1 VKPTKTLIFIP
12 TYNERDNA
20 PRMCAE
26 IHELGLDADV
36 LFVDDN
42 SPDGTGDLLEGLKER
57 FPRLIVQHRTG
68 KLGIGSAH
76 FDAIE
81 WAYDQGYNILVT
93 MDCDFTH
100 SPADIPAMIGATAN
114 CDVSIGSRW
123 LRRNSLPG
131 WNLFRRMMTNMGH
144 WLTRRVLG
152 VPQDA
157 SGGFRGYRLD
167 RLPRQVFRLVKSRGY
182 AFFFESLF
190 VLNRNRFSITEVPI
204 VLPART
210 YGHSKMS
217 SSAAMRSAWHVFEL
231 WFANLRRPEQFLVER
246 VVPQLDPTL
255 VDPQGWDSYWSG
267 ANPRKTGDDSPRNET
282 AYEGT
287 TYDLIAG
294 VYRRMII
301 KRNLTRAI
309 QRVFPAGA
317 VLLHAGCG
325 SGQVDTDLQ
334 ATMRITALDISPGA
348 LRLYARNN
356 PQAAGIRHG
365 SIFHLPFP
373 AGTFDGIYNLGVM
386 EHFTRDEI
394 AQILTEFGRVLRP
407 HGRIVLFWPHAR
419 ASSVFV
425 LRAVHFVMN
434 RMMKSEKKLHPA
446 EISHIQSRKH
456 ARTLLSG
463 SGFDLAD
470 YRFGINDLFV
480 QAVIVGQKSD
490 ARPVSQTGCQK

>member
-20 PRMCAE
+20 PRMCAQ
-26 IHELGLDADV
+26 IHELGLEADV

-42 SPDGTGDLLEGLKER
+42 SPDGTGDLLEGLRPR

-76 FDAIE
+76 FEAIE
-81 WAYDQGYNILVT
+81 WAYDQGYEVMVT

-100 SPADIPAMIGATAN
+100 SPTDIPAMIGATAN
-114 CDVSIGSRW
+114 GDVSVGSRW
-123 LRRNSLPG
+123 LQRNSLPG

-157 SGGFRGYRLD
+157 SGGFRCYRLD
-167 RLPRQVFRLVKSRGY
+167 HLPRQVFRLVKARGY

-190 VLNRNRFSITEVPI
+190 ILNRNRFAITEVPI

-217 SSAAMRSAWHVFEL
+217 SSAALRSALHVFEL
-231 WFANLRRPEQFLVER
+231 WLANLRRPEQFLVER
-246 VVPQLDPTL
+246 RLPEIDPTL

-267 ANPRKTGDDSPRNET
+267 GGEAKPAGKSRAKGDG
-282 AYEGT
+282 YEGT

-294 VYRRMII
+294 IYRRGFI
-301 KRNLTRAI
+301 KRNLTQAI
-309 QRVFPAGA
+309 KRVFAPGS

-334 ATMRITALDISPGA
+334 TTMRITALDISPGA
-348 LRLYARNN
+348 LFLYARNN
-356 PQAAGIRHG
+356 PQAAEIKHG
-365 SIFHLPFP
+365 SIFSLPFP
-373 AGTFDGIYNLGVM
+373 DGSFDGIYNLGVM
-386 EHFTRDEI
+386 EHFTHEQI
-394 AQILTEFGRVLRP
+394 AQILREFRRVLRP
-407 HGRIVLFWPHAR
+407 EGRIVCFWPHAR
-419 ASSVFV
+419 ATSVFV
-425 LRAVHFVMN
+425 LKVVHFVMN
-434 RMMKSEKKLHPA
+434 RVAKSEKKLHPA
-446 EISHIQSRKH
+446 EISHMHSKQE
-456 ARTLLSG
+456 ARNILSG
-463 SGFDLAD
+463 AGFDLED
-470 YRFGINDLFV
+470 YEFGINDMFV
-480 QAVIVGQKSD
+480 QAVIVGKKSST
-490 ARPVSQTGCQK
+490 APAGATLT

>member
-26 IHELGLDADV
+26 IHALGLDADV
-36 LFVDDN
+36 LFVDDA
-42 SPDGTGDLLEGLKER
+42 SPDGTGDLLEGLKAR

-76 FDAIE
+76 FEAIE
-81 WAYDQGYNILVT
+81 WAYDQGYDVMVT

-100 SPADIPAMIGATAN
+100 SPSDIPAMIVATENA
-114 CDVSIGSRW
+114 DVAVGSRW
-123 LRRNSLPG
+123 LRQNSLPG

-157 SGGFRGYRLD
+157 SGGFRCYRLG
-167 RLPRQVFRLVKSRGY
+167 RLPRQVFRLVKARGY

-190 VLNRNRFSITEVPI
+190 ILNRNRFTITEVPI

-217 SSAAMRSAWHVFEL
+217 GSAALRSGLHIFEL
-231 WFANLRRPEQFLVER
+231 WLANLRRPEQFLVER
-246 VVPQLDPTL
+246 KAPQIDPTL
-255 VDPQGWDSYWSG
+255 VDPQDWDSYWSG
-267 ANPRKTGDDSPRNET
+267 TNQQKARDKSPRNET

-309 QRVFPAGA
+309 QKVFPPGSA
-317 VLLHAGCG
+317 LLHAGCG

-348 LRLYARNN
+348 LLLYARNN
-356 PQAAGIRHG
+356 PQAAGIKHG
-365 SIFHLPFP
+365 SIFHLPFSD
-373 AGTFDGIYNLGVM
+373 GSFDGIYNLGVM
-386 EHFTRDEI
+386 EHFTHEEI
-394 AQILTEFGRVLRP
+394 SRILVEFGRVLRP
-407 HGRIVLFWPHAR
+407 DGKIVLFWPHAR
-419 ASSVFV
+419 ATSVFV
-425 LRAVHFVMN
+425 LRAVHLVMS
-434 RMMKSEKKLHPA
+434 RLMKNEKKLHPS
-446 EISHIQSRKH
+446 EISHVQSRKH
-456 ARTLLSG
+456 ARAMLNG

-480 QAVIVGQKSD
+480 QAVIVGKKSST
-490 ARPVSQTGCQK
+490 APATATA

>member
-1 VKPTKTLIFIP
+1 MKSTKTLIFIP

-20 PRMCAE
+20 PRICAE
-26 IHELGLDADV
+26 IHAQGLDADV
-36 LFVDDN
+36 LFVDDG
-42 SPDGTGDLLEGLKER
+42 SPDGTGDLLEGLKAR
-57 FPRLIVQHRTG
+57 FPRLIVQHRAG

-76 FDAIE
+76 FEAIE
-81 WAYDQGYNILVT
+81 WAYDQGYAVMVT

-100 SPADIPAMIGATAN
+100 SPADIPAMIDAIAN
-114 CDVSIGSRW
+114 SDVSVGSRW

-144 WLTRRVLG
+144 WLTCRVLG

-157 SGGFRGYRLD
+157 SGGFRCYRLD
-167 RLPRQVFRLVKSRGY
+167 RLPRQVFRLVKARGY

-190 VLNRNRFSITEVPI
+190 ILNRNRFLITEVPI

-217 SSAAMRSAWHVFEL
+217 SSAALKSALHVFEL

-246 VVPQLDPTL
+246 ALPQLDPTL
-255 VDPQGWDSYWSG
+255 IDPQGWDSYWSG
-267 ANPRKTGDDSPRNET
+267 TNQRKETESSPRNET

-294 VYRRMII
+294 VYRRMVI
-301 KRNLTRAI
+301 KRNLSRAI
-309 QRVFPAGA
+309 QRVFPPGS

-325 SGQVDTDLQ
+325 SGQVDADLQ

-348 LRLYARNN
+348 LLLYARNN
-356 PQAAGIRHG
+356 PQAVGIRHG
-365 SIFHLPFP
+365 SIFHLPFSD
-373 AGTFDGIYNLGVM
+373 GSFDGIYNLGVM
-386 EHFTRDEI
+386 EHFTQEEI

-407 HGRIVLFWPHAR
+407 NGKIVLFWPHAR

-434 RMMKSEKKLHPA
+434 RLMKSEKKLHPP
-446 EISHIQSRKH
+446 EISHMRSKKH
-456 ARTLLSG
+456 ARSILNG

-470 YRFGINDLFV
+470 YGFGINDLFV
-480 QAVIVGQKSD
+480 QAVIVGKKS
-490 ARPVSQTGCQK
+490 RPTTLT